1 MHRHMGA
8 GLTFASTR
16 KHSRTY
22 TTTIITWEKHT
33 ADEKMME
40 AYGILQ
46 RRRAKRGRERTSHVA
61 GTDRAKRYEV
71 TASVTGAFFIF
82 FF

>member
-1 MHRHMGA
+1 MQ
-8 GLTFASTR
+8 
-16 KHSRTY
+16 
-22 TTTIITWEKHT
+22 
-33 ADEKMME
+33 

-71 TASVTGAFFIF
+71 TASVTGAFFIIF
-82 FF
+82 LTHWVEYRDMCSLCILESCKYT